1 MDLHQQ
7 IAVLLGR
14 THRYYLYRDLPC
26 WIHFSKMNAGELAS
40 LLQQAHHWMVPSEIR
55 PEDIQE
61 LDRLIRS
68 SRLEALTSPVDWI
81 RRWAAESPEAIA
93 QCTSTLFKNSSR
105 MRLFVPDYMKPGRGS
120 SWVLDHESDPERE
133 DQ

>member
-1 MDLHQQ
+1 MDLHRQ

-26 WIHFSKMNAGELAS
+26 WIHFSKMNAGELAC
-40 LLQQAHHWMVPSEIR
+40 LLQEAWQWIAPSEIR
-55 PEDIQE
+55 PGDIQE

-81 RRWAAESPEAIA
+81 RRWPEIHPDMIL
-93 QCTSTLFKNSSR
+93 TLSHLQ
-105 MRLFVPDYMKPGRGS
+105 LFAPRNYLLPPHR
-120 SWVLDHESDPERE
+120 
-133 DQ
+133 